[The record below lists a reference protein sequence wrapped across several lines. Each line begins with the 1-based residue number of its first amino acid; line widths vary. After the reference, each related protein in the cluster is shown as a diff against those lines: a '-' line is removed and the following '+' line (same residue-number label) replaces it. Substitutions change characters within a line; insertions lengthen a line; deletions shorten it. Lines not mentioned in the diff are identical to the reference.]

1 MQIPLGIL
9 VAKLLL
15 SLGRR
20 AVWGLVLCALPLVV
34 PWNMIPM
41 LWLGMIQPQT
51 GLFGFVAA
59 WGFDYKFNPVHTW
72 ILILMVDTWHWLGLV
87 AILAYAGFASVPQAY
102 RQAASID
109 GASGWAVF
117 RHIEMPRIT
126 GALAIVLLLRCVDS
140 LMIYTE
146 AFTINAGGPVGDSRL
161 GAADYSDVTWWLEW
175 YTATGATVVTATVA
189 VTYNDGTT
197 GNLTAQSLAA
207 TRPAS
212 HMISLNA
219 LIPAAAAGK
228 YIRGVTSV
236 TLSATTATA
245 GSFGVTATRVRS
257 AIGAPI
263 ANYKV
268 TADWAQLGLPQVA
281 NGACLFPIV
290 LTSTTSSG
298 TVRGGGKIIHG

>member
-1 MQIPLGIL
+1 MTIDTRDALISALGNDHDKVLWDKASISSQVSGQMSSLWRATGLPAQGAIPTTAAYCTSALLGSIAITNQTAPA
-9 VAKLLL
+9 VGYIAWH
-15 SLGRR
+15 SLTTGNANSNLEIHDRL
-20 AVWGLVLCALPLVV
+20 AHMGGLVGNITTAQNV
-34 PWNMIPM
+34 
-41 LWLGMIQPQT
+41 
-51 GLFGFVAA
+51 
-59 WGFDYKFNPVHTW
+59 
-72 ILILMVDTWHWLGLV
+72 LIDL
-87 AILAYAGFASVPQAY
+87 S
-102 RQAASID
+102 
-109 GASGWAVF
+109 
-117 RHIEMPRIT
+117 
-126 GALAIVLLLRCVDS
+126 
-140 LMIYTE
+140 
-146 AFTINAGGPVGDSRL
+146 TINAGGPVGDSRL

-298 TVRGGGKIIHG
+298 TVRGGGKILFFGNGGSAAEADMV